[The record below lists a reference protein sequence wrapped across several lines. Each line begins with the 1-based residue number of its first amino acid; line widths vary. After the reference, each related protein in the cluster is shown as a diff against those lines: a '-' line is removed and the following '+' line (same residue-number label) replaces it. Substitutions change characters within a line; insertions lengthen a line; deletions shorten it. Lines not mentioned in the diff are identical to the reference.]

1 MTERAPIRD
10 CGPEFGRRLGEEMRR
25 FARAFADAAAR
36 ASSAR
41 EAGALAQA
49 EAAPSPGSPTRTQ
62 PMRAADLAIDL
73 PAALAALTF
82 AIGAPLGAETIRFL
96 FS

>member
-49 EAAPSPGSPTRTQ
+49 EADR
-62 PMRAADLAIDL
+62 LARLSDED
-73 PAALAALTF
+73 AVHA
-82 AIGAPLGAETIRFL
+82 RR
-96 FS
+96 